1 MARDLL
7 RSQKDRYVDVRA
19 GWAVCLC
26 HHEDRGEWTVR
37 HSLKIGALMV
47 TALLFGHHAYANPCP
62 PGNPPTN
69 CAPPSGALLDLA
81 GTPVPHTYQQYSTS
95 FVASNASTNVSFSFR
110 EDPAFLGLD
119 DVSVT
124 TGSGPNLLTNGDFSP
139 ARSVRMLRQAGPTST
154 LSVPPP
160 RALWRAAVPRRAQ
173 RINYYRDG
181 AVQATTGSP
190 RLSQPLLAARIPSAS
205 GWTITA
211 ASQRSPT

>member
-124 TGSGPNLLTNGDFSP
+124 TGGGPNLLTNGDFESGPLGANAPAGWTYLNAFGAAAAGVVASGGSP
-139 ARSVRMLRQAGPTST
+139 ARTADPTTIAMGQS
-154 LSVPPP
+154 
-160 RALWRAAVPRRAQ
+160 RR
-173 RINYYRDG
+173 
-181 AVQATTGSP
+181 TTGSP

-205 GWTITA
+205 G
-211 ASQRSPT
+211 

>member
-1 MARDLL
+1 
-7 RSQKDRYVDVRA
+7 VDVRA

-26 HHEDRGEWTVR
+26 HHEDRGEWAVR

-124 TGSGPNLLTNGDFSP
+124 TGGGPNLLTNGDFE
-139 ARSVRMLRQAGPTST
+139 AGP
-154 LSVPPP
+154 V
-160 RALWRAAVPRRAQ
+160 
-173 RINYYRDG
+173 G
-181 AVQATTGSP
+181 ANAP
-190 RLSQPLLAARIPSAS
+190 A
-205 GWTITA
+205 GWT
-211 ASQRSPT
+211 